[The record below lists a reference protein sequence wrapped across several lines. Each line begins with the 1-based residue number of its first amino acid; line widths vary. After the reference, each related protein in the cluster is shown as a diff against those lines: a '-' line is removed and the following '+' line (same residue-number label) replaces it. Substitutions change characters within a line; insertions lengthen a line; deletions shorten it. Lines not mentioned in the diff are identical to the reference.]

1 MSELPKN
8 LFANGASE
16 AAGQAVHPTSAAPAQ
31 SATTGAATDGTAPET
46 ADAGDAASRPA
57 NIILYSDARAKAA
70 RETAEAAAKQA
81 ATARVRIARR
91 RLKRVAAIAFVA
103 GASGAIAGALAAL
116 SLAGANHESAPVL
129 AAADD
134 GAALRAQLA
143 KLETQLATVKV
154 NADHL
159 TRTSAAQ
166 FAAIGERFDK
176 VEKTTADAGARI
188 AHLASAT
195 PAPSVAAPVTT
206 PAGTAMA
213 LPAPRPLPA
222 GAAATLPPLN
232 AASETTASIAAPVR
246 GDVKPKGDLKS
257 DYKAAEA
264 KPPVVEGWVLT
275 SVGRRGSAVVASR
288 SGFYEVY
295 PGDPL
300 PGVGRVEGIRYRDGR
315 WVVLTPKGIIVRR

>member
-1 MSELPKN
+1 M
-8 LFANGASE
+8 
-16 AAGQAVHPTSAAPAQ
+16 T
-31 SATTGAATDGTAPET
+31 
-46 ADAGDAASRPA
+46 
-57 NIILYSDARAKAA
+57 
-70 RETAEAAAKQA
+70 
-81 ATARVRIARR
+81 
-91 RLKRVAAIAFVA
+91 
-103 GASGAIAGALAAL
+103 
-116 SLAGANHESAPVL
+116 
-129 AAADD
+129 
-134 GAALRAQLA
+134 
-143 KLETQLATVKV
+143 
-154 NADHL
+154 
-159 TRTSAAQ
+159 
-166 FAAIGERFDK
+166 
-176 VEKTTADAGARI
+176 
-188 AHLASAT
+188 
-195 PAPSVAAPVTT
+195 
-206 PAGTAMA
+206 